1 MHMYPHTHTFTDTHK
16 CHNTFKLTLLHMH
29 AHTQP
34 QTHTHTHTMHTHKTS
49 KSPSFSAATVNGK
62 QQNLNMVNENIGS
75 CVILYC
81 TSYKLLYQIFLL
93 HMQFRKRNCY
103 FSYNWKL
110 STR

>member
-1 MHMYPHTHTFTDTHK
+1 
-16 CHNTFKLTLLHMH
+16 MH

-49 KSPSFSAATVNGK
+49 KSPSFSAATVNVK

-103 FSYNWKL
+103 FSYN
-110 STR
+110 